1 MSESDVAGLIAVGA
15 VFLIYAA
22 IFLVA
27 IAICMAFMFPYYRMA
42 KNQGMP
48 HAWLAFI
55 PVGNLWVMLNLPKRE
70 FNLFNKYIQTDRSK
84 LFWHY
89 ILFCVIASVLAIP
102 LAFIMMIPVLGWLI
116 YIAYYVAVAVIGYG
130 FAWRMNYD
138 IYMTY
143 GMEDNAMLFSILGLF
158 VPLVTIIMSFMI
170 MNREPNFNA

>member
-1 MSESDVAGLIAVGA
+1 MIA
-15 VFLIYAA
+15 F
-22 IFLVA
+22 
-27 IAICMAFMFPYYRMA
+27 
-42 KNQGMP
+42 
-48 HAWLAFI
+48 
-55 PVGNLWVMLNLPKRE
+55 
-70 FNLFNKYIQTDRSK
+70 
-84 LFWHY
+84 
-89 ILFCVIASVLAIP
+89 VLAIP

>member
-1 MSESDVAGLIAVGA
+1 MNESDVAALIVLGV
-15 VFLIYAA
+15 VFLIYVA

-27 IAICMAFMFPYYRMA
+27 VAISMAFMFPYYRMA

-55 PVGNLWVMLNLPKRE
+55 PVGTLWVMLNLPTRE

-84 LFWHY
+84 VFWHY
-89 ILFCVIASVLAIP
+89 ILFCVIAPVLFVP
-102 LAFIMMIPVLGWLI
+102 FAFIMFIPVLGWLI
-116 YIAYYVAVAVIGYG
+116 YIAYYVAVTVIVYG

-143 GMEDNAMLFSILGLF
+143 GMEDNAMTFSILGLF
-158 VPLVTIIMSFMI
+158 VPVLSNVMAFVI
-170 MNREPNFNA
+170 MNREPNFDV